1 MIYKVFS
8 LTGRF
13 LGCLS
18 IFFDSLGEACFRL
31 EELAIARARHYKH
44 TCAAV
49 ARPNLR
55 RY

>member
-8 LTGRF
+8 LAGRLF
-13 LGCLS
+13 GCLS
-18 IFFDSLGEACFRL
+18 ILFDSLGDACFRV
-31 EELAIARARHYKH
+31 EEWAITRARFHKH